1 MANPLATL
9 ASELYNKYE
18 EKLIVN
24 PDLSRKLV
32 SFQAN
37 KKLPFYSWYKYKEG
51 FAKPLVDYCLDDSN
65 SSAMVLDPF
74 AGSGAALFAANQ
86 RGISATGIEL
96 LPSGIFPIQCRVDAQ
111 KVDSEVFSSLVK
123 NVLSIPSYSIYK
135 TTDFKHIRITK
146 DAFSKQTE
154 QELMGYTGYVES
166 LDVDEHCKNLLKFGA
181 ISVLEQISYTRKDGQ
196 FLRWD
201 GRSGRKSKFN
211 KGHIPTFKEAI
222 TAKLNQFSKD
232 ILEANKNGIADIN
245 LLQGSCLEKLFEINE
260 DSIGTI
266 ITSPPY
272 CNRLDYTRTYPLELV
287 YLGSN
292 SEDVKRL
299 RQTMLSCTVENTSKV
314 EALEGFYTDKKS
326 SDSFERSV
334 EIFESQEVLS
344 SILSSLE
351 EVKEQLPNKSIIRMI
366 RNYFFEMNLVISH
379 CYRVLEPGGKM
390 YMVNDNVQY
399 TGIEVPVDLILSDF
413 ASKYGFEI
421 EKIWVLPRG
430 KGNASQQMGI
440 HGRKEIRKCV
450 YVWKKQ

>member
-299 RQTMLSCTVENTSKV
+299 RQTN
-314 EALEGFYTDKKS
+314 AF
-326 SDSFERSV
+326 
-334 EIFESQEVLS
+334 
-344 SILSSLE
+344 
-351 EVKEQLPNKSIIRMI
+351 
-366 RNYFFEMNLVISH
+366 
-379 CYRVLEPGGKM
+379 M
-390 YMVNDNVQY
+390 Y
-399 TGIEVPVDLILSDF
+399 
-413 ASKYGFEI
+413 
-421 EKIWVLPRG
+421 
-430 KGNASQQMGI
+430 
-440 HGRKEIRKCV
+440 C
-450 YVWKKQ
+450 